1 MNRNH
6 KTAAIAVGFA
16 LCFGLGMLT
25 NSMASH
31 LRYGETWG
39 EMQALGEL
47 EAVISTNFH
56 EEVDNDKLYVGAAK
70 GMVSALED
78 RYATYYTGEEYA
90 EYRQKQS
97 GKYTG
102 IGITLTQQTD
112 GAFAVVMVY
121 TNSPADKAGV
131 LPDDILTAID
141 GQSTAAMS
149 MDDLLSHIKAAGE
162 DSIDLTFRRGET
174 EYTVSLHNE
183 EIVANRVNYKMLE
196 DNVAYIHL
204 LEFTGT
210 CVEDFKTAVE
220 QAQNDSARA
229 LVLDLRG
236 NLGGQLDMMLEIADV
251 LLDEGVVLTIQSRSG
266 EDEVY
271 RSGDGMLGLPLAVLV
286 NGNSASASEA
296 LAGALQDRG
305 VGYLIGTTTYGKGIV
320 QTTYPLSESGGW
332 VKMTT
337 GAYYTPNGRCIHGEG
352 LTPDLKISLPEEE
365 AGKSVDLL
373 TLEQDTQLRAALD
386 YLR

>member
-131 LPDDILTAID
+131 LPTTFLR
-141 GQSTAAMS
+141 QST
-149 MDDLLSHIKAAGE
+149 D
-162 DSIDLTFRRGET
+162 
-174 EYTVSLHNE
+174 
-183 EIVANRVNYKMLE
+183 
-196 DNVAYIHL
+196 
-204 LEFTGT
+204 
-210 CVEDFKTAVE
+210 
-220 QAQNDSARA
+220 RA
-229 LVLDLRG
+229 L
-236 NLGGQLDMMLEIADV
+236 
-251 LLDEGVVLTIQSRSG
+251 
-266 EDEVY
+266 
-271 RSGDGMLGLPLAVLV
+271 P
-286 NGNSASASEA
+286 
-296 LAGALQDRG
+296 
-305 VGYLIGTTTYGKGIV
+305 
-320 QTTYPLSESGGW
+320 P
-332 VKMTT
+332 
-337 GAYYTPNGRCIHGEG
+337 
-352 LTPDLKISLPEEE
+352 
-365 AGKSVDLL
+365 
-373 TLEQDTQLRAALD
+373 
-386 YLR
+386 

>member
-25 NSMASH
+25 NSMASR

-47 EAVISTNFH
+47 ETVISTNFH

-162 DSIDLTFRRGET
+162 ESIGLTFRRGET

-196 DNVAYIHL
+196 GNVAYIHL

-210 CVEDFKTAVE
+210 CVEDFKAAVE

-236 NLGGQLDMMLEIADV
+236 NLGGQLDLMLEIADV

-296 LAGALQDRG
+296 LAGALQGRR

-352 LTPDLKISLPEEE
+352 LTPDLEIFLPEEE